1 MTTLIFT
8 HPDFRLHD
16 TGMGHPEC
24 PARIDTVWDVL
35 GSGDFRQLEQREAP
49 EATVEQLAAVHKRPY
64 VDAVLD
70 AVPSHGR
77 VHLDADTVLSST
89 SRSAILRASGAVC
102 AAVDAVLGD
111 EGIDNVFCAVRPC
124 GHHAEPARAMGFCVF
139 NNIAVGAEH
148 ARRKHG
154 VKKVAIVDF
163 DVHHGNGTQAMV
175 EDEPDLFFASTHEWP
190 FYPGTGAREE
200 RGNHD
205 NVVNVPLAAF
215 TGSGEFR
222 RGMKDFVLPA
232 VEAFAPDLLMISAG
246 FDAHRRDPLAHINL
260 EAEDFAWATRE
271 LMAVARRHCGGKIV
285 SVLEGGYSMDGL
297 AESLAAHVR
306 ELMAA

>member
-16 TGMGHPEC
+16 TGMGHPES
-24 PARIDTVWDVL
+24 PTRIDTVWDVL

-49 EATVEQLAAVHKRPY
+49 EATVEQLAAVHKRAY
-64 VDAVLD
+64 VDAVLA
-70 AVPSHGR
+70 AVPKQGR
-77 VHLDADTVLSST
+77 VHLDPDTVLSAT

-102 AAVDAVLGD
+102 AAVDAVLGG
-111 EGIDNVFCAVRPC
+111 EGVDNAFCAVRPC

-190 FYPGTGAREE
+190 FYPGTGARDEC
-200 RGNHD
+200 GNHD

-215 TGSGEFR
+215 AGSAEFR
-222 RGMKDFVLPA
+222 RGMKDFILPA
-232 VEAFAPDLLMISAG
+232 VESFAPDLLMISAG

-271 LMAVARRHCGGKIV
+271 LMAVARRHCNGRIV

>member
-1 MTTLIFT
+1 
-8 HPDFRLHD
+8 
-16 TGMGHPEC
+16 
-24 PARIDTVWDVL
+24 
-35 GSGDFRQLEQREAP
+35 
-49 EATVEQLAAVHKRPY
+49 
-64 VDAVLD
+64 
-70 AVPSHGR
+70 
-77 VHLDADTVLSST
+77 
-89 SRSAILRASGAVC
+89 
-102 AAVDAVLGD
+102 
-111 EGIDNVFCAVRPC
+111 
-124 GHHAEPARAMGFCVF
+124 
-139 NNIAVGAEH
+139 
-148 ARRKHG
+148 
-154 VKKVAIVDF
+154 
-163 DVHHGNGTQAMV
+163 MV

-215 TGSGEFR
+215 TGSAEFR
-222 RGMKDFVLPA
+222 RGMVDFILPA

-260 EAEDFAWATRE
+260 EAGDFAWATRE
-271 LMAVARRHCGGKIV
+271 LMVVARRHCDGRIV

>member
-1 MTTLIFT
+1 
-8 HPDFRLHD
+8 
-16 TGMGHPEC
+16 
-24 PARIDTVWDVL
+24 
-35 GSGDFRQLEQREAP
+35 
-49 EATVEQLAAVHKRPY
+49 
-64 VDAVLD
+64 
-70 AVPSHGR
+70 
-77 VHLDADTVLSST
+77 
-89 SRSAILRASGAVC
+89 
-102 AAVDAVLGD
+102 
-111 EGIDNVFCAVRPC
+111 VRPC

-148 ARRKHG
+148 ARRQHG

-190 FYPGTGAREE
+190 FYPGTGARDE

-215 TGSGEFR
+215 AGSAEFR
-222 RGMKDFVLPA
+222 RGMKDFILPA

-271 LMAVARRHCGGKIV
+271 LMAVARRHCDSRIV

-297 AESLAAHVR
+297 AESLAAHLR

>member
-16 TGMGHPEC
+16 TGMGHPES

-49 EATVEQLAAVHKRPY
+49 EATVEQLAAVHKRAY
-64 VDAVLD
+64 VDAVLA
-70 AVPSHGR
+70 AVPNHGR
-77 VHLDADTVLSST
+77 VHLDPDTVLSAT

-102 AAVDAVLGD
+102 AAVDAVLGG
-111 EGIDNVFCAVRPC
+111 EGVDNAFCAVRPC

-215 TGSGEFR
+215 AGSGEFR
-222 RGMKDFVLPA
+222 RGMKDFILPA

-271 LMAVARRHCGGKIV
+271 LMAVARRHCDGRIV

>member
-1 MTTLIFT
+1 MRFGTCSGPATSGSWSSA
-8 HPDFRLHD
+8 RLRK
-16 TGMGHPEC
+16 PRSSNW
-24 PARIDTVWDVL
+24 PPYIRA
-35 GSGDFRQLEQREAP
+35 
-49 EATVEQLAAVHKRPY
+49 Y
-64 VDAVLD
+64 VDAVLA

-77 VHLDADTVLSST
+77 VHLDPDTVLSAT

-102 AAVDAVLGD
+102 AAVDAVLGG
-111 EGIDNVFCAVRPC
+111 EGVDNAFCAVRPC

-148 ARRKHG
+148 ARNKHG

-215 TGSGEFR
+215 AGSGEFR
-222 RGMKDFVLPA
+222 RGMKDFILPA

-260 EAEDFAWATRE
+260 DAEDFAWATRE
-271 LMAVARRHCGGKIV
+271 LMAVARRHCDGRIV

-297 AESLAAHVR
+297 AESLAAHLR

>member
-16 TGMGHPEC
+16 TGMGHPES
-24 PARIDTVWDVL
+24 PARIDAVWDVL

-49 EATVEQLAAVHKRPY
+49 EATVEQLAAVHVRAY
-64 VDAVLD
+64 VDAVLA

-77 VHLDADTVLSST
+77 VHLDPDTVLSAT

-102 AAVDAVLGD
+102 AAVDGGLG
-111 EGIDNVFCAVRPC
+111 EGVDNAFCAVRPW
-124 GHHAEPARAMGFCVF
+124 GHQGTPAGAVFSGFCTT
-139 NNIAVGAEH
+139 IAGGAEL

-215 TGSGEFR
+215 AGSAEFR
-222 RGMKDFVLPA
+222 RGMKDFILPA

-271 LMAVARRHCGGKIV
+271 LMAVARRHCDGKIV

-297 AESLAAHVR
+297 AESLAAHLR

>member
-16 TGMGHPEC
+16 TGMGHPES

-49 EATVEQLAAVHKRPY
+49 EATVEQLAAVHKRAY
-64 VDAVLD
+64 VDAVLA
-70 AVPSHGR
+70 AVPKQGR
-77 VHLDADTVLSST
+77 VHLDPDTVLSAT

-102 AAVDAVLGD
+102 AAVDAVLEGD
-111 EGIDNVFCAVRPC
+111 GVDNAFCAVRPC

-190 FYPGTGAREE
+190 FYPGTGARDE

-215 TGSGEFR
+215 AGSAEFR
-222 RGMKDFVLPA
+222 RGMKDFILPA

-271 LMAVARRHCGGKIV
+271 LMAVARRHCDGRIV

-297 AESLAAHVR
+297 AESLAAHLR